1 MLISGMMMFVKTKD
15 RERKMAAR
23 VERKIPLTMRTPLS
37 ALKSGSKMS
46 GIIISVTSFG
56 AYVDIGSECDGLLHI
71 SQISNTYFVENLR
84 KHLMPGDEVE
94 VTIKS
99 LNPEKKKLHL
109 TMLPPVEDDDDDED
123 RIVLDEIEI
132 DDELWGEIV
141 RVTDYGSYVEL
152 GAEVKGFLHFM
163 DHPLFGSE
171 PGAHPSTYMEV
182 GDRVRVWVSDVDRE
196 RSRVKLTANRPSH
209 LPGPRRELL

>member
-1 MLISGMMMFVKTKD
+1 MFVKTKD

-23 VERKIPLTMRTPLS
+23 VDRKIPLTMRTPLS

-46 GIIISVTSFG
+46 GIVISITKFG
-56 AYVDIGSECDGLLHI
+56 AYVDIGTECDGLLHI
-71 SQISNTYFVENLR
+71 SQISNTYFVENLG
-84 KHLMPGDEVE
+84 KHMSPGDEVE

-109 TMLPPVEDDDDDED
+109 TMLPPAEEEDDDDDDED
-123 RIVLDEIEI
+123 RIILDEIEV

-152 GAEVKGFLHFM
+152 GAQVKGFLHFM
-163 DHPLFGSE
+163 DHPFFGAE
-171 PGAHPSTYMEV
+171 PGAHPSSYMEV

-196 RSRVKLTANRPSH
+196 RSRIKLTANRPLH